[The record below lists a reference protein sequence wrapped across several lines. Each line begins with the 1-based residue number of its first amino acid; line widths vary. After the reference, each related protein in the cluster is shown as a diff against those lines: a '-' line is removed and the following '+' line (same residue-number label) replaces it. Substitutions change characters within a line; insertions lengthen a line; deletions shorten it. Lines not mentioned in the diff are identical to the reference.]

1 MTTLPTPP
9 PVGYLSAFVEAD
21 SLMWQRRL
29 AAGWDF
35 DPEHG
40 WAAPCGTTESDW
52 EDYGWPLPE
61 DEDFADWFEASHYYD
76 ALDEGVIPVP
86 YPNAVP

>member
-29 AAGWDF
+29 AAGWDV
-35 DPEHG
+35 DPDYG
-40 WAAPCGTTESDW
+40 WGSPCGLTELEW
-52 EDYGWPLPE
+52 LENGWPLPE
-61 DEDFADWFEASHYYD
+61 DPDFAEWFEASHHHD
-76 ALDEGVIPVP
+76 ALDEGVTPVP
-86 YPNAVP
+86 YPNAVR